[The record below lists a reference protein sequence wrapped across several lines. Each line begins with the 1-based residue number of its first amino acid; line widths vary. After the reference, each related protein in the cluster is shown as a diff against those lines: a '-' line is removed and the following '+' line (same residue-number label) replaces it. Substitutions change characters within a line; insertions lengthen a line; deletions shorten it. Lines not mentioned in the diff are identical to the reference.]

1 MLVGKADKRPARSI
15 LELWI
20 RRLLPDT
27 LFGWTDLVHYFRANN
42 KAALHCGARVVIEH
56 FLYLKLNFTFPAEIH
71 MVFTEINR
79 V

>member
-1 MLVGKADKRPARSI
+1 MLVGKADKSPGRSI
-15 LELWI
+15 LELGI

-27 LFGWTDLVHYFRANN
+27 LLGWTGLLYYFRANN

-56 FLYLKLNFTFPAEIH
+56 FLYLKFNFTFPAEIH
-71 MVFTEINR
+71 MVFTELNG